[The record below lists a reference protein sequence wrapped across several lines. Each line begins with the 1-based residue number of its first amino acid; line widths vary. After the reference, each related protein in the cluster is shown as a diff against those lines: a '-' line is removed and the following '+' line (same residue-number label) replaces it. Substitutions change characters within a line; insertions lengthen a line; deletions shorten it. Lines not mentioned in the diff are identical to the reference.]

1 MGTMVRSYWKQ
12 VLDHGL
18 QVPTDRP
25 LDDLTAELTAMLGS
39 ADPVLRD
46 GTAYPALATW
56 VHRGVYDDLLTGLG
70 DGMAAGLTVGLGEVD
85 TDSVFRRAFS
95 ALVLAAVIERDTEA
109 QLLHADQVLR
119 WGDRIVSWLLREL
132 DLRSYVPGKGWAHAV
147 AHGADA
153 IASLAGSRHFGPT
166 ELTVL
171 LDVLADRV
179 LMSEAQLDSGE
190 PDRVASAV
198 MAVLRRN
205 LVPTKVVEPWV
216 ARLAASGNPYVL
228 RGDRNPHLV
237 TNNAQQLLRSLY
249 LQLAVAPDPPADKA
263 DLVLATVDA
272 LRATNPFT
280 LAR

>member
-1 MGTMVRSYWKQ
+1 MVRSYWKQ

-70 DGMAAGLTVGLGEVD
+70 DGMATGLNVGLGEVD

-95 ALVLAAVIERDTEA
+95 ALVLAAVIERDTDA
-109 QLLHADQVLR
+109 QLLHADRVLR
-119 WGDRIVSWLLREL
+119 WGDRIVSWLLREV

-179 LMSEAQLDSGE
+179 LMSDVQLDSGE

-205 LVPTKVVEPWV
+205 LVPTKVVEPWI

-263 DLVLATVDA
+263 DLVLAAVDA